1 MISVKNLLLPNVNY
15 LLLISTYFSKQ
26 IYNSQQYHLIATTCD
41 MLATL
46 VFIAFLIFVNELHI
60 YNINVILLNQKY
72 NREAIKLNNYA
83 IEVSNF
89 PEYVVDASI
98 IHQHFLNLNL
108 DVQEVKLA
116 RNYYGSLKNYLGI
129 TEIRKKIKYE
139 EAIVT
144 RLFS

>member
-1 MISVKNLLLPNVNY
+1 M
-15 LLLISTYFSKQ
+15 
-26 IYNSQQYHLIATTCD
+26 
-41 MLATL
+41 
-46 VFIAFLIFVNELHI
+46 
-60 YNINVILLNQKY
+60 
-72 NREAIKLNNYA
+72 
-83 IEVSNF
+83 SNF